1 MTSVR
6 DLMYTTAHAEIQV
19 GELAKQMGN
28 FGKARV
34 CARRGCFFAVSYWL
48 EANPDKN
55 WGDSAMSM
63 LNQLQEDK
71 SIPKNIREAA
81 ERLTKKV
88 DQNFETVIEEDPLKD
103 GETIIEY
110 FLDTKNLKEI

>member
-1 MTSVR
+1 
-6 DLMYTTAHAEIQV
+6 MYTTAHAEIQV
-19 GELAKQMGN
+19 GEIARQNGN

-34 CARRGCFFAVSYWL
+34 CARRGCFFAISLWL
-48 EANPDKN
+48 EFNPKKD

-63 LNQLQEDK
+63 LTHLQADE
-71 SIPKNIREAA
+71 SIPKNIKDAA

-88 DQNFETVIEEDPLKD
+88 DQNFETGTDIDPLRD

-110 FLDTKNLKEI
+110 FLDKKNLKEM